1 MLHEF
6 LRQLLNVIKENQMK
20 YDLPYPRNAI
30 NTTCIFTNKHEE
42 TKEIS
47 YSLGETMNVIRSKF
61 QI

>member
-1 MLHEF
+1 
-6 LRQLLNVIKENQMK
+6 MK
-20 YDLPYPRNAI
+20 HDLPYPRNAI